1 MGFPENIFHVPA
13 EEEESTMYGSRTLQ
27 GGIYKLGQI
36 RTVCDTK
43 YLIMD
48 ALLSESNI

>member
-36 RTVCDTK
+36 GQSV
-43 YLIMD
+43 IP
-48 ALLSESNI
+48 NI

>member
-13 EEEESTMYGSRTLQ
+13 EEESTMYGLRTVQ
-27 GGIYKLGQI
+27 GGIYKLGLI